1 VRGLLLESIIAHVV
15 AKTTPFTLSDARL
28 LAELVREAGKALS
41 EKGILCPYGSDGLSN
56 GKPVCIPGRWTAR
69 DLAMHEKICAHCPV
83 IRQHQSN
90 EGTGV

>member
-1 VRGLLLESIIAHVV
+1 VRGLLLESVIAHVV

-41 EKGILCPYGSDGLSN
+41 EKGILCPYGSDGLSD

-69 DLAMHEKICAHCPV
+69 DRAMHEKTCRHCPV
-83 IRQHQSN
+83 LKSRR
-90 EGTGV
+90 T